1 MLTIDICV
9 FVLLF
14 WLPFESFYSPI
25 VVSEFIKIQ
34 IQRPSE
40 KYFAYLYKIRRVR
53 YETECKIPVV
63 RGNVELRCKKHN
75 KVMVRSIPPPLSL
88 TPWQIIP
95 SRCLGLIPSE
105 SYVQLHAPVEWSLF
119 QVWCKHS
126 LFQVSCGLTYAQE
139 YVHCLEYDLH
149 IDSAYSHNATSKMS
163 QVSCSIPI
171 YSLRNVGK
179 LKTVPSTQLLLRWHI
194 VPAGIAVVKQF

>member
-1 MLTIDICV
+1 MYYV
-9 FVLLF
+9 
-14 WLPFESFYSPI
+14 
-25 VVSEFIKIQ
+25 
-34 IQRPSE
+34 
-40 KYFAYLYKIRRVR
+40 YLYKIRQVR

-63 RGNVELRCKKHN
+63 WGYVELRCKKHN

-163 QVSCSIPI
+163 QVSCSIHILNSTPWGMLETENSSF
-171 YSLRNVGK
+171 YTTPLALTHCPQVSLLSNNFR
-179 LKTVPSTQLLLRWHI
+179 L
-194 VPAGIAVVKQF
+194 